1 MDKMKIL
8 LFLFLLSANLFS
20 QQIQD
25 IYNSV
30 LRLHDQQTDIESTI
44 QSSNQINE
52 PHKCGFGIISQVKN
66 QFIQFTTNQQKVVTE
81 ILSRP
86 ERQKSAISSSGIFKI
101 HFDTIGVHAP
111 NYYPTMQN
119 NIQLSIDSLA
129 IALDS
134 SYNYEVNILGYE
146 PPPDDEGDGGD
157 NHYDIYISNLGSG
170 YYGYTEYEKRE
181 ADNRYKSYIV
191 MDNKMDVPTPGING
205 ARVTAAHE
213 FHHAIQVGSYRPPLD
228 GDSYY
233 FEATSTAMEEFV
245 YDTINDYYFYLPT
258 YFRNPERRFTYSFGN
273 TGYDRVIWNIYLKEK
288 FERED
293 NDLTKGFDIIKK
305 SWEIMRNHQ
314 RSAIEAISLA
324 LAENGL
330 DMKSSYNDFGAWCYF
345 TNYRSQ
351 SGNFFEE
358 AVNYPLVKPI
368 SYYNYQPPKKT
379 YSMSIQPVAN
389 NYMIFDLSYTG
400 VNDTLV
406 SIITNGD
413 IMSSA
418 EDPYPSIDY
427 TYSLMTNPED
437 GAVHIVN
444 EYYSKVESVGDE
456 YLAEVNIFNDQI
468 VEGSTIERGELEYV
482 YPQPYSYYK
491 HSDISIA
498 IPVKQSSS
506 GFANL
511 NIYTISMNLVYNGEH
526 EINTSGRSLVLWD
539 GLDNNTQKLSSGV
552 YIYVTE
558 TDGQIQKGKLAIIND

>member
-8 LFLFLLSANLFS
+8 FFLFLLSVNLFS

-30 LRLHDQQTDIESTI
+30 LNLHDRQTNEKTSIELISEFD
-44 QSSNQINE
+44 E
-52 PHKCGFGIISQVKN
+52 PRKCGFGIISEVKYQFN
-66 QFIQFTTNQQKVVTE
+66 QFNTNQAKIVAE

-86 ERQKSAISSSGIFKI
+86 DRDKNMVSPSGIFKI
-101 HFDTIGVHAP
+101 HYDTTGVHAP
-111 NYYPTMQN
+111 NYYPSVQN
-119 NIQLSIDSLA
+119 NIQLSVDSLA

-134 SYNYEVNILGYE
+134 SYYYEIEILGYE
-146 PPPDDEGDGGD
+146 PPPDDEGEGGD
-157 NHYDIYISNLGSG
+157 DRFDIYISNLGSG
-170 YYGYTEYEKRE
+170 YYGYTEYDPR
-181 ADNRYKSYIV
+181 DDGRYKSFIV
-191 MDNKMDVPTPGING
+191 IDNKMDVPTPGING

-213 FHHAIQVGSYRPPLD
+213 FHHAIQVGSYRPPLE

-258 YFRNPERRFTYSFGN
+258 YFRNPERRFTYSVGN

-330 DMKSSYNDFGAWCYF
+330 DMKSSYGDFGAWCYF
-345 TNYRSQ
+345 TSYRSQ
-351 SGNFFEE
+351 SGYFFEE
-358 AVNYPLVKPI
+358 AENYPLVKPI
-368 SYYNYQPPKKT
+368 SYYEYQPPKKI

-389 NYMIFDLSYTG
+389 NYMIFDLSYLG

-413 IMSSA
+413 IVSA
-418 EDPYPSIDY
+418 AGDPYPSIEY

-444 EYYSKVESVGDE
+444 EYYSKIESDVIE
-456 YLAEVNIFNDQI
+456 YLTEVSIFNDQI

-491 HSDISIA
+491 HSDISLA
-498 IPVKQSSS
+498 IPVKQSSVS
-506 GFANL
+506 NANL
-511 NIYTISMNLVYNGEH
+511 NIYTISMNLVYTGEH
-526 EINTSGRSLVLWD
+526 EINTGGRRLVLWD
-539 GLDNNTQKLSSGV
+539 GLNNNSQKLSSGI